1 MADDGSDSMDQNQ
14 SQQADG
20 QDGDGGAGAADQQ
33 GRTFTQAEL
42 DRIVQDRL
50 ARQKS
55 QFANYDEL
63 KAKASKFDELEQ
75 QNKTELEK
83 ANERAAQ
90 LEREHAEALQQL
102 QDSRLRTAVVTE
114 AAKRNVV
121 DPDAALALLD
131 RANLEFGDDGT
142 PTNIADAMDQLL
154 KARPY
159 LVGGGRPAGT
169 ADLGARGGAVG
180 QGQLTRDDLKT
191 MTPQQIVQARKE
203 GRLSDAVKGVA

>member
-191 MTPQQIVQARKE
+191 MTPQQIVQARRE
-203 GRLSDAVKGVA
+203 GRLNDAMKGVA